1 MIANNEMQLKAKIKA
16 MAGKMGITPQ
26 AALQMFCLERFLERI
41 SISNYH
47 DFFIIKGGFLIASI
61 IGIGNRSTMDIDAT
75 VKGFNV
81 NHEKVTTIFKE
92 ICHIRVND
100 QLIFSFERIEDIR
113 EKDNY
118 PGIRVIL
125 SALYGKIITPL
136 TIDLTTG
143 DTIIPAEIKYSY
155 KCVFDDKT
163 VSILAYPIEN
173 ILAEKLDTI
182 ISRGV
187 ANTRS
192 RDFYDIYTLYA
203 LKKHEVDFD
212 ILKEALIATAQKRGT
227 LDFLENHQQILDSI
241 ENDSVQADFWKRFI
255 TQNPYAKGLAFPQ
268 ATDAIRALLEQISL

>member
-1 MIANNEMQLKAKIKA
+1 MITNNEMQLKAKIKA
-16 MAGKMGITPQ
+16 MAGKLGITPQ

-41 SISNYH
+41 SISDYH
-47 DFFIIKGGFLIASI
+47 DYFIIKGGFLIASI

-81 NHEKVTTIFKE
+81 SHEKVSDIFKE
-92 ICHIRVND
+92 ICRINVND

-118 PGIRVIL
+118 PGIRVFL

-143 DTIIPAEIKYSY
+143 DTIIPAETKYSY
-155 KCVFDDKT
+155 KCVFDDK
-163 VSILAYPIEN
+163 SIPIWAYPIEN
-173 ILAEKLDTI
+173 VLAEKLDTI

-192 RDFYDIYTLYA
+192 RDFYDIYTLYV
-203 LKKHEVDFD
+203 LKKNEINFD
-212 ILKEALIATAQKRGT
+212 VLKEALIATARKRGT
-227 LDFLENHQQILDSI
+227 FDLLENHQQTLDNIERDSI
-241 ENDSVQADFWKRFI
+241 QIDFWQRFI
-255 TQNPYAKGLAFPQ
+255 NQNPYTRGLTFSQ
-268 ATDAIRALLEQISL
+268 ATEAVKELLERLSL